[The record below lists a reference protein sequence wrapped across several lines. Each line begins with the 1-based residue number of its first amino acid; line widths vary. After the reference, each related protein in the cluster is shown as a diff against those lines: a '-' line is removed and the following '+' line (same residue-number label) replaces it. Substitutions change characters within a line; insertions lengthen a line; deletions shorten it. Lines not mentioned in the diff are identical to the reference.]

1 MSSQRDFV
9 PEVNPPR
16 QQADDSVIVD
26 PVDDDIFLGKKDRLY
41 KPPLARGVYGGQ
53 VIGQALMA
61 AAQTIPADI
70 PLHSFHCY
78 FLLSG
83 SPDRDIVYTVKRHRD
98 GRSFFTRSVVAVQNG
113 KSIFTLNAQFSIPEP
128 SRGLEYHDP
137 IPSGIYRPDE
147 LMDIY
152 EYWGSIADHSALS
165 APLKEYIDKA
175 MNRPV
180 TISQK
185 IVHRSFLKSTDQYRD
200 ELLPHLWPLMVGDG
214 KPQRFIWMKAH
225 SELPE
230 SISLNVHK
238 CVIAYMSD
246 MAFIPTAMEP
256 LYGPNKPGKRP
267 RIGMTVTLDHSMWFH
282 VPTVRA
288 DEWLLFGMYCHV
300 TGGSRA
306 LLTCK
311 VWNKSGD
318 LVLSVTQGA
327 LIRIQEDVETTVSK
341 L

>member
-9 PEVNPPR
+9 PEVAPPR

-26 PVDDDIFLGKKDRLY
+26 SVDDDIFLGKMERLY

-61 AAQTIPADI
+61 AAQTVPPEV

-113 KSIFTLNAQFSIPEP
+113 KSIFTLNAQFCIPEP
-128 SRGLEYHDP
+128 SRGLQYHDP
-137 IPSGIYRPDE
+137 MPSGIYFPDQ

-152 EYWGSIADHSALS
+152 EYWRCISDHSALS

-185 IVHRSFLKSTDQYRD
+185 IVHRSFLNNTDEYRD
-200 ELLPHLWPLMVGDG
+200 ELLPHLWPLMVGNG

-225 SELPE
+225 SQLPE
-230 SISLNVHK
+230 STSLNVHK

-256 LYGPNKPGKRP
+256 MYGPDKKGKRRP

-282 VPTVRA
+282 SPNVKS

-311 VWNKSGD
+311 VWNLQGE

-327 LIRIQEDVETTVSK
+327 LIRLQEDESTVSK

>member
-9 PEVNPPR
+9 PEVTPPR
-16 QQADDSVIVD
+16 KQADDSVSVES
-26 PVDDDIFLGKKDRLY
+26 VDDDIFLGKKDHLY
-41 KPPLARGVYGGQ
+41 KPPMARGVYGGQ

-61 AAQTIPADI
+61 AAQTVPPDV
-70 PLHSFHCY
+70 PLFSFHCY

-83 SPDRDIVYTVKRHRD
+83 SPERDIVYSVKRHRD

-113 KSIFTLNAQFSIPEP
+113 KSIFTLNAQFAMPEP
-128 SRGLEYHDP
+128 SRGLQYHDP
-137 IPSGIYRPDE
+137 IPQGIFTPDQ
-147 LMDIY
+147 LMDIA
-152 EYWGSIADHSALS
+152 EYWKCISDHSSLQ
-165 APLKEYIDKA
+165 APLKEYIDRA

-185 IVHRSFLKSTDQYRD
+185 IVHRSFLKTTDQYRD
-200 ELLPHLWPLMVGDG
+200 ELLPHLWPLMVGNG
-214 KPQRFIWMKAH
+214 KPQRFIWMKTH
-225 SELPE
+225 SDLPE
-230 SISLNVHK
+230 TTSLNVHK
-238 CVIAYMSD
+238 CVIAFMSD
-246 MAFIPTAMEP
+246 MSFIPTAMEP
-256 LYGPNKPGKRP
+256 LYGPGAASKHSPPK
-267 RIGMTVTLDHSMWFH
+267 IGMTVTLDHSMWFH
-282 VPTVRA
+282 SPSVKA

-311 VWNKSGD
+311 VWNTGGE

-327 LIRIQEDVETTVSK
+327 LIRLQDDTVSK

>member
-9 PEVNPPR
+9 PEVTPPR
-16 QQADDSVIVD
+16 KQADDSVAVES
-26 PVDDDIFLGKKDRLY
+26 VDDDIFLGKKDHLY
-41 KPPLARGVYGGQ
+41 KPPMARGVYGGQ

-61 AAQTIPADI
+61 AAQTVPPDI
-70 PLHSFHCY
+70 PLLSFHCY

-83 SPDRDIVYTVKRHRD
+83 SPDRDIVYNVKRHRD
-98 GRSFFTRSVVAVQNG
+98 GRSFFTRSVVAIQNG

-128 SRGLEYHDP
+128 SRGLQYHDP
-137 IPSGIYRPDE
+137 IPSGIFTPDQ
-147 LMDIY
+147 LMDIA
-152 EYWGSIADHSALS
+152 EYWRCIADHSSLQ
-165 APLKEYIDKA
+165 APLKEYIDRA

-185 IVHRSFLKSTDQYRD
+185 IVHRSFLKTTDQYRD

-225 SELPE
+225 SDLPE
-230 SISLNVHK
+230 TTSLNVHK
-238 CVIAYMSD
+238 CVIAFMSD

-256 LYGPNKPGKRP
+256 LYGPQSGLGKRP
-267 RIGMTVTLDHSMWFH
+267 KIGMTVTLDHSMWFH
-282 VPTVRA
+282 SPSVKA

-311 VWNKSGD
+311 VWNTSGE

-327 LIRIQEDVETTVSK
+327 LIRLQDETVSK